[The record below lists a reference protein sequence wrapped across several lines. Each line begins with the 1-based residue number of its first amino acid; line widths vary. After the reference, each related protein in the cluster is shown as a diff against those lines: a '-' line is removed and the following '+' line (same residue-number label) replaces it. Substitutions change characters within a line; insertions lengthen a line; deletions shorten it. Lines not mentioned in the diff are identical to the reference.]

1 MSDEEILEGQISVF
15 EVLNLEK
22 IKLKNSLNIKR
33 DTLDRNFN
41 VNDKVKIEYDGRKV
55 IGKIVRIYNKD

>member
-1 MSDEEILEGQISVF
+1 MKVDI
-15 EVLNLEK
+15 
-22 IKLKNSLNIKR
+22 IKR
-33 DTLDRNFN
+33 GTLDRNFN

>member
-1 MSDEEILEGQISVF
+1 MSDEEILEGQISIF

-33 DTLDRNFN
+33 GTLDRNFN
-41 VNDKVKIEYDGRKV
+41 VNDKV
-55 IGKIVRIYNKD
+55 